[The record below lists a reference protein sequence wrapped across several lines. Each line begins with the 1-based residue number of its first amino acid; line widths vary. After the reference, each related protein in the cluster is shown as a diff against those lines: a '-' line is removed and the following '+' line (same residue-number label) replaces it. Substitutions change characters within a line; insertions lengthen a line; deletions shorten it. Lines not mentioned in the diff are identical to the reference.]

1 MPASRTRRIAEACPQ
16 SPARRTGKLLDQTTS
31 KPTGSGR
38 PRGPANLLFC
48 RFLDGHIKSGALE
61 AVFADGSRAQFG
73 APGSNSLDI
82 AIRLTDSGVARSIL
96 LDPALGAAEA
106 FMDGRLVIER
116 GDVMGLVDLFA
127 RNAPWEAGASYN
139 RPSPLRKLGNR
150 IAFHGE
156 QLNNAVRSR
165 ANVAHHYDIGNA
177 LYRLMLDPEH
187 MQYSCGYWPREGM
200 TLGEA
205 QEAKLAHIAA
215 KLALEPGQ
223 RVLDIG
229 CGWGG
234 MAIFLAQRAGVH
246 VTGITLS
253 REQAALARERVTAAG
268 VEDKVSIELID
279 YRDHADQ
286 GHKYDR
292 IVSVGMFEHVGQ
304 QQFETFF
311 RCTGKLLDT
320 DGVMLVH
327 TIGRMGGPGSTDAF
341 TRKYIFPGGYI
352 PALSETVAAS
362 EKSRLIATDVETWRL
377 HYAHTLRAWYAKCEA
392 NRDRIVQMYDE
403 RFYRMW
409 TFYLAGATA
418 AFESGPMCNYQLQFA
433 RHRHALPFSRDYM
446 AQAEKDLLAKG

>member
-1 MPASRTRRIAEACPQ
+1 MSEIRKSDPLTA
-16 SPARRTGKLLDQTTS
+16 GDK
-31 KPTGSGR
+31 GR
-38 PRGPANLLFC
+38 NRGPSSLLLS
-48 RFLDGHIKSGALE
+48 RFFASHITSGSLE
-61 AVFADGSRAQFG
+61 VAFADGSRERFG
-73 APGSNSLDI
+73 TPGSNALDI
-82 AIRLTDSGVARSIL
+82 AIRFADARVPREIL

-116 GDVMGLVDLFA
+116 GDVMGLVSLFA
-127 RNAPWEAGASYN
+127 RNAPWEAGASYS
-139 RPSPLRKLGNR
+139 RPSTARRLANR

-165 ANVAHHYDIGNA
+165 ANVSHHYDIGNE
-177 LYRLMLDPEH
+177 LYRLMLDTEH
-187 MQYSCGYWPREGM
+187 MQYSCGYWPEDRGGTDM
-200 TLGEA
+200 SLAQA

-234 MAIFLAQRAGVH
+234 MAIFLASRADVH

-253 REQAALARERVTAAG
+253 EEQAALARERVAAAG
-268 VEDKVSIELID
+268 LSDKVSIEMVD
-279 YRDHADQ
+279 YRDHADA
-286 GHKYDR
+286 GAKYDR

-304 QQFETFF
+304 PQFDGFF
-311 RCTGKLLDT
+311 RCTGKMLKT

-327 TIGRMGGPGSTDAF
+327 TIGRMGAPGSTDAF

-377 HYAHTLRAWYAKCEA
+377 HYAHTLRAWYANCEA
-392 NRDRIVQMYDE
+392 NRARIVSLYDE

-409 TFYLAGATA
+409 TFYLAGAA
-418 AFESGPMCNYQLQFA
+418 ASFESGAMCNYQIQYA
-433 RHRHALPFSRDYM
+433 RHRHALPYTRDYM
-446 AQAEKDLLAKG
+446 GEAEASLLSKG